1 MRPSSRQSDMPDVDL
16 VPMMDVL
23 MSILTFFIIISMT
36 LTGQQV
42 ADIELPK
49 AESGV
54 NRAIPAKPMIVGLNN
69 QKQIRVDNVT
79 IDQDTLAAKMVD
91 YLSNNETGTVLL
103 KADKSLSYEDVLG
116 VLSVMR
122 EVGGDKVSL
131 AIN

>member
-131 AIN
+131 AIE

>member
-69 QKQIRVDNVT
+69 QKQIRVDSVT